1 VSRTGADGT
10 GTIDPEGAIASW
22 RAYLVSRGSVSDGD
36 ADELEDHLRTQIDE
50 LRAAGLDADEAVLIA
65 VKRMGRQDELAG
77 EFARENSRRLW
88 KQLVLAGSAARPRRL
103 DGGVVMIGFAVLAAL
118 LAKLPGLLGAPIV
131 PTFVGGG
138 VLVLAALGASIAWR
152 TRPPGALVAA
162 SALGFAVL
170 FALSLAYPFGRPAG
184 GPGDTAISFA
194 LHTPIVLW
202 LLVGLLYTGS
212 GWRTAA
218 GRMDFV
224 RFTGEW
230 IVYLALI
237 ALGGGVLM
245 GITAAVFSALG
256 ADPSVVLV
264 EWVAPCG
271 AAGAAVVAAWLV
283 DSKQEVIENMAP
295 VLGRVFT
302 PLFTV
307 AVLAMLVGAC
317 VTGGFGA
324 AGGAAREVLIVV
336 DVLLVVVTGLVL
348 YVVSAQ
354 QPAARAG
361 WTERLQLLLVL
372 AAFAL
377 NGFALTAMIG
387 RLADGGPTPNRVVA
401 LGVNL
406 VLLVGLAGSAWLL
419 GRRAFAGDASTRRLL
434 AWQTGYLPVYGAW
447 ALMVAIVLPPLFA
460 FA

>member
-1 VSRTGADGT
+1 MSRGDTGRADGL
-10 GTIDPEGAIASW
+10 DPESAIASW
-22 RAYLVSRGSVSDGD
+22 RAYLVSRGSLSDGD
-36 ADELEDHLRTQIDE
+36 ADELEDHLCSQIDA

-65 VKRMGRQDELAG
+65 VKRMGRQDEIAG
-77 EFARENSRRLW
+77 EYARENSRRLW
-88 KQLVLAGSAARPRRL
+88 KQLVVAGSPARPRRL
-103 DGGVVMIGFAVLAAL
+103 DGGVIMLAFAVLAAL
-118 LAKLPGLLGAPIV
+118 LAKLPWLLGAAIAPAV
-131 PTFVGGG
+131 LGGA
-138 VLVLAALGASIAWR
+138 VLAMATLAVSVAWR
-152 TRPPGALVAA
+152 TRPPRALVAA
-162 SALGFAVL
+162 SAVGFAVIFVL
-170 FALSLAYPFGRPAG
+170 ALAYPFGGR
-184 GPGDTAISFA
+184 GDTLVIFG
-194 LHTPIVLW
+194 LHAPIVLW
-202 LLVGLLYTGS
+202 LLIGLLYAGA

-256 ADPSVVLV
+256 ADPSTVLI

-271 AAGAAVVAAWLV
+271 AAGAAAVAAWLV

-302 PLFTV
+302 PLFTI
-307 AVLAMLVGAC
+307 AVLAMLAGAV

-324 AGGAAREVLIVV
+324 YREVLIVV

-348 YVVSAQ
+348 YVLSAQ
-354 QPAARAG
+354 QPTARPG

-377 NGFALTAMIG
+377 NGFALAAMLGRIG
-387 RLADGGPTPNRVVA
+387 DGGFTPNRVVA

-406 VLLVGLAGSAWLL
+406 VLLVGLAGTAWLL
-419 GRRAFAGDASTRRLL
+419 ARRAFRADASTRRLL

-447 ALMVAIVLPPLFA
+447 ALAAAVVVPPIFA